1 MLNLGMNLRL
11 GLAFVGMILSF
22 WYVFL
27 VSAGFTLDALW
38 MECIALIVSFSSVVY
53 VMWCDV
59 MWCEQFEIIQSMGEP
74 QSIL

>member
-11 GLAFVGMILSF
+11 GLAFVGKMLSV
-22 WYVFL
+22 WYVLL

-38 MECIALIVSFSSVVY
+38 II
-53 VMWCDV
+53 CDV
-59 MWCEQFEIIQSMGEP
+59 MWCEQFEIIQSMEEP